1 MGEMARKQRLMR
13 WDKSKR
19 KYVRSTVG
27 ELECL
32 MVMVWLELT
41 TTIPKNEEMLLK
53 VVAGVVLAV
62 RGLPLD
68 LKRVVRVV
76 REEMEEERTVLMML
90 IQLVSD
96 PSRRLESLGRKKLK
110 LCPRMVVGQMIKR
123 RKRREKGSNMILL
136 MVVRVI
142 KAKKDSVE
150 YIIKVVE
157 RIRKEEG
164 LE

>member
-1 MGEMARKQRLMR
+1 MTDTVGDNDRGSGRTKESLRKLEEATFEMMGEDGAEMARKQRLMR

-19 KYVRSTVG
+19 KYVRRAVG

-90 IQLVSD
+90 IQPVSD
-96 PSRRLESLGRKKLK
+96 PSRRLEGLGR
-110 LCPRMVVGQMIKR
+110 
-123 RKRREKGSNMILL
+123 
-136 MVVRVI
+136 
-142 KAKKDSVE
+142 
-150 YIIKVVE
+150 
-157 RIRKEEG
+157 
-164 LE
+164 